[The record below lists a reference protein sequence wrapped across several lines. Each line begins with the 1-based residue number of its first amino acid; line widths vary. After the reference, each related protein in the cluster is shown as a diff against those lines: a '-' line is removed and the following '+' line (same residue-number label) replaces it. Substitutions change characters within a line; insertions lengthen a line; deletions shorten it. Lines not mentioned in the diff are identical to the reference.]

1 MFCCVNRAGLRL
13 FSLDSFSLL
22 VLLHLSASGCAS
34 TADWGKSDTEIK
46 GISGQTPVKVEVS
59 LSAHLRGQLADR
71 GWFVLSEGDSR
82 AVLRNEALPGTF
94 FEAPSRVFESVER
107 VFNSGAEGTYVA
119 PGDLPGRER
128 MFASAHVRY
137 DPLAHHAEVRELEG
151 RSLSDPETKAAPE
164 EVLDDWLILHLS
176 NTVSFLAPSIFLT
189 GDANCTQ
196 RDLDVDVGINL
207 FRITGERINLSQP
220 AHQDGS
226 RGVVIATLVR
236 VKGNPATS
244 NQVPVFPQHNLEVY
258 PDNQKGANP
267 GAPVASVASLPSG
280 NIVLGVDDRPRRP
293 GKEPIHLFHAA
304 SRSPEQLSPPG
315 VLEGVGVLVL
325 TFKPQMQRR

>member
-137 DPLAHHAEVRELEG
+137 DPLAHHAEV
-151 RSLSDPETKAAPE
+151 
-164 EVLDDWLILHLS
+164 
-176 NTVSFLAPSIFLT
+176 
-189 GDANCTQ
+189 
-196 RDLDVDVGINL
+196 
-207 FRITGERINLSQP
+207 ITGERINLSQP